1 MAEICFVK
9 LNLVLVA
16 VEERKY
22 EGGNI
27 MVNPRNKPITPNI
40 IGLFLTTSSDAA
52 KRAWFY
58 CRVCH
63 ENIENIEDL
72 KRCSCKKL
80 AKARFEYFT
89 KGQENRGRFVAPP
102 HNGAVSNRQSKSTE
116 GGLRRRKVTE
126 EKTETGRQDTAKM
139 KYDSTGYFHWCPSKS
154 MGECILTRQEANVT
168 MFAGHVVVAGKMIRV
183 VI

>member
-1 MAEICFVK
+1 MK

-27 MVNPRNKPITPNI
+27 LVNPRNKPITPNI

-80 AKARFEYFT
+80 AKARFDYFT
-89 KGQENRGRFVAPP
+89 KGQEKGGKFVSPP
-102 HNGAVSNRQSKSTE
+102 HRGLAPVSSRRSAE
-116 GGLRRRKVTE
+116 GGLRRRKITE
-126 EKTETGRQDTAKM
+126 EKTEPGRQETAKVGR
-139 KYDSTGYFHWCPSKS
+139 DGG
-154 MGECILTRQEANVT
+154 GEGGGGSGGGDVGGDVGCCC
-168 MFAGHVVVAGKMIRV
+168 
-183 VI
+183 

>member
-1 MAEICFVK
+1 MAEICFEK

-27 MVNPRNKPITPNI
+27 LVNPRNKPITPNI

-63 ENIENIEDL
+63 ENIEKIENL
-72 KRCSCKKL
+72 RRCSCKKL
-80 AKARFEYFT
+80 AKARFDYFT
-89 KGQENRGRFVAPP
+89 KGKENGGKFVSP
-102 HNGAVSNRQSKSTE
+102 HTLGVASVSPRKSSE
-116 GGLRRRKVTE
+116 GGLRRRKITE
-126 EKTETGRQDTAKM
+126 EKTDTGRQETAKVGGGC
-139 KYDSTGYFHWCPSKS
+139 SS
-154 MGECILTRQEANVT
+154 LTRVT
-168 MFAGHVVVAGKMIRV
+168 VYYNEF
-183 VI
+183 

>member
-63 ENIENIEDL
+63 ENMDKIEDL

-89 KGQENRGRFVAPP
+89 KGQENRGKFVAPP
-102 HNGAVSNRQSKSTE
+102 HLGVSARKSTE
-116 GGLRRRKVTE
+116 GGLRRRKLTE
-126 EKTETGRQDTAKM
+126 EKTETGRQETAKVRG
-139 KYDSTGYFHWCPSKS
+139 DRG
-154 MGECILTRQEANVT
+154 GGG
-168 MFAGHVVVAGKMIRV
+168 AGGGGGGDGVRGCGGGVGGGMTNND
-183 VI
+183 